1 MEHLMQK
8 QYYSGFSLIE
18 LMIVVTI
25 IGILAAIA
33 IPSYH
38 DYIKRARFAE
48 VIAAT
53 APFKTAI
60 SLALQQGVAS
70 SQLESGTHG
79 IPPIPAPTKNL
90 ANMLVKNGVIKAT
103 ATKIAGGFTL
113 ILTPNTDGSRW
124 TIGGTC
130 LDAGLCSD

>member
-1 MEHLMQK
+1 MQK
-8 QYYSGFSLIE
+8 KYVTGFSLIE

-25 IGILAAIA
+25 IGILATLA

-38 DYIKRARFAE
+38 DYVKRARFAE

-53 APFKTAI
+53 APFKTAV

-70 SQLESGTHG
+70 SQLQSGTHG
-79 IPPIPAPTKNL
+79 IPLLPTPTKNV
-90 ANMLVKNGVIKAT
+90 AHILVKNGIIKAT
-103 ATKIAGGFTL
+103 ATKIASGFTL
-113 ILTPNTDGSRW
+113 ILTPNIDGSKW

-130 LDAGLCSD
+130 LDAGFCSD